1 MNILKFSPPTP
12 NFPNIFVYLPII
24 VKTPTRKPMS
34 FINLI
39 KKLREEQQM
48 PQRQLAVTL
57 NIDTATYCKI
67 EKGDRRAKREQVETI
82 ASVLNADKNVL
93 LSQWLADQL
102 LVILADEKAIAE
114 MALEIA
120 QQTLKQK

>member
-1 MNILKFSPPTP
+1 
-12 NFPNIFVYLPII
+12 
-24 VKTPTRKPMS
+24 MS

-48 PQRQLAVTL
+48 PQRQLAVAL

-102 LVILADEKAIAE
+102 LITLADDKAVAQ

-120 QQTLKQK
+120 RQTLKQK